1 MDDLIAQG
9 VQVVVLG
16 CTELPLLLRGSTL
29 GRPGGPAVR
38 LVDPTDVL
46 AKRCVAYAL
55 GESAAVDSGSA
66 PGAWDSAFPAR
77 VSAI

>member
-29 GRPGGPAVR
+29 ERPGGRPCGWSIR
-38 LVDPTDVL
+38 PT
-46 AKRCVAYAL
+46 CWQN
-55 GESAAVDSGSA
+55 AA
-66 PGAWDSAFPAR
+66 
-77 VSAI
+77 

>member
-16 CTELPLLLRGSTL
+16 CAELPLLLRGSTL
-29 GRPGGPAVR
+29 ERPGGRPCGWSIR
-38 LVDPTDVL
+38 DVL

-66 PGAWDSAFPAR
+66 PGAWGSAFSAR

>member
-29 GRPGGPAVR
+29 ERPGGRPCGWSIR
-38 LVDPTDVL
+38 PTCWQNAAWRMHW
-46 AKRCVAYAL
+46 AKAQR
-55 GESAAVDSGSA
+55 
-66 PGAWDSAFPAR
+66 
-77 VSAI
+77 

>member
-9 VQVVVLG
+9 VQVAVLG

-29 GRPGGPAVR
+29 ARPGGPAVR

-46 AKRCVAYAL
+46 AKRCVTYAL
-55 GESAAVDSGSA
+55 ALHAGYV
-66 PGAWDSAFPAR
+66 
-77 VSAI
+77 